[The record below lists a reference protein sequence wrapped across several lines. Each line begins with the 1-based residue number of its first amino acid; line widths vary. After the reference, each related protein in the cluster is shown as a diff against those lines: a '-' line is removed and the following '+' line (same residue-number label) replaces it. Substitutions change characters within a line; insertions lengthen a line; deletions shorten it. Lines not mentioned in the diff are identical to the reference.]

1 MNEINATGMI
11 KLKKYF
17 NMFGFKDNDLD
28 KILNSFRLQMFKK
41 NEFFIKEDKIS
52 SHLGFVESGVFQY
65 YVLKEGEIRTTY
77 VSIENTFMSSR
88 LSALNDKPAF
98 ENVKALTD
106 GSVCVISKTNLK
118 KLINEIP
125 SFKDFYIGYLESSIS
140 NIDANRRD
148 LILLSGEQRY
158 QKMLKEEPELLQK
171 IPLQCLASILGVTP
185 RHLSRIRNNIR

>member
-1 MNEINATGMI
+1 MI
-11 KLKKYF
+11 KLKRYF
-17 NMFGFKDNDLD
+17 NMFGFEDNDLD
-28 KILNSFRLQMFKK
+28 RILNSFRLQTFKK
-41 NEFFIKEDKIS
+41 NEFFVKQERIGN
-52 SHLGFVESGVFQY
+52 HLGFVESGVFQY

-77 VSIENTFMSSR
+77 VSIENTFMASR
-88 LSALNDKPAF
+88 FSFVNDSPAI

-106 GSVCVISKTNLK
+106 GSICIISKANLK

-125 SFKDFYIGYLESSIS
+125 SFKDFYIGFLESSICS
-140 NIDANRRD
+140 IDANRHD

-158 QKMLKEEPELLQK
+158 NKMLKEEPELLQK

>member
-1 MNEINATGMI
+1 MV
-11 KLKKYF
+11 KLKRYF
-17 NMFGFKDNDLD
+17 DMFGFEEDDLD
-28 KILNSFRLQMFKK
+28 RILNSFRLQIFRK
-41 NEFFIKEDKIS
+41 NDFFIKEDKIS
-52 SHLGFVESGVFQY
+52 NHLGFVETGVFQY

-77 VSIENTFMSSR
+77 VSIENTFMASR
-88 LSALNDKPAF
+88 LSFVNETPAT
-98 ENVKALTD
+98 ENVRALTD

-125 SFKDFYIGYLESSIS
+125 TFKDFYIGFLESSICS
-140 NIDANRRD
+140 IDANRHD